1 VIAQVI
7 TDGFEASKHNSV
19 SLRMEVTHAAQLLV
33 TRHGLEVALKTAAH
47 EKSSARRAR
56 SRRRFEFWTAIAAE
70 IEARS
75 RDSLAGG

>member
-1 VIAQVI
+1 
-7 TDGFEASKHNSV
+7 
-19 SLRMEVTHAAQLLV
+19 MEVTHAAQLLV
-33 TRHGLEVALKTAAH
+33 TRYGMEVALKTAAH

-75 RDSLAGG
+75 GQSLADR